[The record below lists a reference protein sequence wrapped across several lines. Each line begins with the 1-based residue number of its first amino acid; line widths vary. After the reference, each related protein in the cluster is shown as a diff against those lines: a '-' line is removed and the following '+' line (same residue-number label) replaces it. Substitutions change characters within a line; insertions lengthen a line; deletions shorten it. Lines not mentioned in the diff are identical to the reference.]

1 MQTVKIK
8 IYAPDIEP
16 RFRHATIF
24 EAYES
29 LNSGETM
36 ALTNDHDP
44 RPLYFHIMVELEGE
58 FTWEYVKQGPDV
70 WQVMIGK
77 V

>member
-1 MQTVKIK
+1 M
-8 IYAPDIEP
+8 
-16 RFRHATIF
+16 
-24 EAYES
+24 
-29 LNSGETM
+29 M
-36 ALTNDHDP
+36 HDP
-44 RPLYFHIMVELEGE
+44 RPLYYQFMVEREGE